1 MSALYELLNNNNGIV
16 TTEELKKLKLDSR
29 GIKKLV
35 DDSVIEKV
43 VRGIYVG
50 VEYFVDNLFVTQLKC
65 TKGIYSLETA
75 LYYHGLIDRVPFR
88 YDITIPSN
96 YNTRLLKDN
105 TYKFHYLKQE
115 LYEIGIVDLK
125 TEFGNNIKIYD
136 IDRTICDIIRDKDNV
151 ERGLF
156 VEALRNYAS
165 SNRRDT
171 KKLYEYARMFKIEDA
186 VKMYMEVLVWM

>member
-1 MSALYELLNNNNGIV
+1 MFTLDKVLKDNNGIV
-16 TTEELKKLKLDSR
+16 TTEELSKLKLDSR
-29 GIKKLV
+29 GIRKLV
-35 DDSVIEKV
+35 EDSVIEKV

-75 LYYHGLIDRVPFR
+75 LYYHGLVDRVPFR
-88 YDITIPSN
+88 YNITIPSN
-96 YNTRLLKDN
+96 YNTRLLKDK
-105 TYKFHYLKQE
+105 TYKFHYLKQD
-115 LYEIGIVDLK
+115 LYEIGITDLK

-136 IDRTICDIIRDKDNV
+136 VERTICDIIRDKDNI

-156 VEALRNYAS
+156 VEALRNYAG
-165 SNRRDT
+165 SNRRDS
-171 KKLYEYARMFKIEDA
+171 KKLYEYARMFKIEDT